1 MKLRFSAG
9 AVAAAFAG
17 LAAFTASSFD
27 AVAQAQQPRPAQRP
41 PAATTPA
48 APQPPAPVKVPLKAS
63 PDQPE
68 WIKVCGDDPTIGK
81 KVCFTTRDFVAEN
94 NQPVMG
100 VAIFAEEGAGSRFTR
115 ILVPLTFM
123 IPPGVRISAE
133 GLNPVSGRFQ
143 ICVQQGCFVQA
154 DLNEAAINAIKK
166 AKVMRLDMQNQVQQE
181 VHFEIPLEGFT
192 KAYDSAGIDQQTLQ
206 RMQEEAAR
214 QQQGGAPGQPQP
226 GADDLKRRGEE
237 LLRQRTAP

>member
-1 MKLRFSAG
+1 MKPRFTAG
-9 AVAAAFAG
+9 AFAAAFAG
-17 LAAFTASSFD
+17 LAVS
-27 AVAQAQQPRPAQRP
+27 VIGAQAQGTQPRPAQRP
-41 PAATTPA
+41 PAATPA
-48 APQPPAPVKVPLKAS
+48 APQAPAPVKVPLKAA

-100 VAIFAEEGAGSRFTR
+100 VAIFAEEGGGSRFAR

-123 IPPGVRISAE
+123 IPPGIRMSTE

-154 DLNEAAINAIKK
+154 DLNEAAVNTIKK
-166 AKVMRLDMQNQVQQE
+166 GKTMRLDMQNQVQQE
-181 VHFEIPLEGFT
+181 VQFEIPLEGFT

-214 QQQGGAPGQPQP
+214 QQQGGAAPGAPQP

-237 LLRQRTAP
+237 LLRQRQTAPQ